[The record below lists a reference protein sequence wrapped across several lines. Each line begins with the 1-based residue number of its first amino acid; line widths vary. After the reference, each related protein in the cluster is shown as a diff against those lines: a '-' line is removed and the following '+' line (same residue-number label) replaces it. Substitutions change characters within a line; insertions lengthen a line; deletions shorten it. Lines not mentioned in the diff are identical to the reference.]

1 MEKVKVIIEWASDG
15 TISAMMEKDMFAG
28 MGDTVKA
35 AVADMKEGVALYIK
49 TAKEMGFPYKAYL
62 DGAYEIELEYDAV
75 SALKYAR
82 EYIKDTKLAE
92 LTGIPAAQL
101 GRYAND
107 KSKPRPAQ
115 RRKII
120 EALHKF
126 AAPFYS
132 IVLWWIAVTGSY
144 CLTTTYLETAAPG
157 SLRGFFV
164 IIWKY
169 FKNLQ

>member
-35 AVADMKEGVALYIK
+35 AVADIERGRCTLYQNGQR
-49 TAKEMGFPYKAYL
+49 EGFPYKAYL

-92 LTGIPAAQL
+92 LTGIPA
-101 GRYAND
+101 
-107 KSKPRPAQ
+107 RPVGTVMPMIKVNHARHNVVRLS
-115 RRKII
+115 RRCTNSRRR
-120 EALHKF
+120 
-126 AAPFYS
+126 S
-132 IVLWWIAVTGSY
+132 IRLCCDELLLPV
-144 CLTTTYLETAAPG
+144 
-157 SLRGFFV
+157 V
-164 IIWKY
+164 IV
-169 FKNLQ
+169 

>member
-1 MEKVKVIIEWASDG
+1 
-15 TISAMMEKDMFAG
+15 
-28 MGDTVKA
+28 
-35 AVADMKEGVALYIK
+35 MKEGVALYIK

-107 KSKPRPAQ
+107 KAKPRPAQ
-115 RRKII
+115 RRKIV
-120 EALHKF
+120 EALHRF
-126 AAPFYS
+126 AVAFSS
-132 IVLWWIAVTGSY
+132 IV
-144 CLTTTYLETAAPG
+144 P
-157 SLRGFFV
+157 
-164 IIWKY
+164 
-169 FKNLQ
+169 

>member
-1 MEKVKVIIEWASDG
+1 MKKVSVIIGWASDG
-15 TISAMMEKDMFAG
+15 TISAMMRDEMFSG
-28 MGDTVKA
+28 MGDTVEEA
-35 AVADMKEGVALYIK
+35 IADMKRGVTLFIE
-49 TAKEMGFPYKAYL
+49 TAKSMKFPYKEYL
-62 DGAYEIELEYDAV
+62 DGDFEVELEYDAV

-107 KSKPRPAQ
+107 KSRPRPAQ

-126 AAPFYS
+126 AVPFYS
-132 IVLWWIAVTGSY
+132 IVL
-144 CLTTTYLETAAPG
+144 
-157 SLRGFFV
+157 
-164 IIWKY
+164 
-169 FKNLQ
+169 